1 MSYWANQLEVTYDG
15 DVGAFEQALDDLEAS
30 IPAVETFYAMTVDK
44 FASDE
49 DGYKKLGR
57 LSYWAQYMRNELGGS
72 VTELNSL
79 LSDMS
84 DVKDS
89 ASMLTF
95 YGKTAIDV
103 DDPTDMGLVSYWT
116 TFMRDSGWG
125 ISELN
130 AFFDD
135 MNYVKT
141 QLTAYFP
148 SLNINNPK
156 DSGLVSY
163 WTGFYRENG
172 ETAFLDAIS
181 EEYGS

>member
-1 MSYWANQLEVTYDG
+1 
-15 DVGAFEQALDDLEAS
+15 
-30 IPAVETFYAMTVDK
+30 
-44 FASDE
+44 
-49 DGYKKLGR
+49 
-57 LSYWAQYMRNELGGS
+57 MRNELGGS